1 MNILNVI
8 ILIYKYY
15 IYINI
20 IMPSKKDIKNSVDTH
35 LKTIEKKIEKL
46 TNKTPI
52 EQNDDTILMTKIE
65 SDSYK
70 ILEKNSNSKKIV
82 EQANLY
88 EDLAK
93 TKFLHKTEAYD
104 KFLNE
109 VKSLIKKIDVSHKQN
124 VDKIL
129 IETEKLFKL
138 KVEKNDLEIIAR
150 ESEKKRKALED
161 NLKHNPEINLKD
173 QSIYDLNTLIRK
185 SNFIQKI
192 INKNLINEIKL
203 RDFKE
208 ILKSNVEE
216 INKLKHQIEKFKSN

>member
-1 MNILNVI
+1 
-8 ILIYKYY
+8 
-15 IYINI
+15 
-20 IMPSKKDIKNSVDTH
+20 MPSKKDIKNSVDTH